1 MSFGPWIDAARSSD
15 FWCVAGSK
23 NQNQRVWVWLIIVD
37 SQFWSQLGSVC
48 VGLLSFCCLTLAF
61 HISTCSFISFFHFF
75 VRVSG
80 NNLMLKIKWYS
91 PETGKHN
98 IFNRQI
104 IYKRAIFHSNRSNCH
119 MILTGCGCALSRR
132 PWGQHCQWCS
142 TPCCAASSPS
152 EPFGKLNA
160 TNLLNFGFATLNSFT
175 LELRLP
181 PLWFEMF
188 GLKSGLNF
196 AVNWDAKPQN
206 SMVRSLSIRG
216 TMSC

>member
-1 MSFGPWIDAARSSD
+1 MSYHVIIPKEMQKEKQWCPLWIIWPVDRCSSK
-15 FWCVAGSK
+15 FTFLMCGWIKESESRHQG
-23 NQNQRVWVWLIIVD
+23 VWVWLIIVD

-48 VGLLSFCCLTLAF
+48 VRLLSFCCLTLAF

-80 NNLMLKIKWYS
+80 SNLMLKIKWYS

-104 IYKRAIFHSNRSNCH
+104 IYKRAIFHSKRSNCH

-160 TNLLNFGFATLNSFT
+160 TNLLNFGFATF
-175 LELRLP
+175 LE
-181 PLWFEMF
+181 
-188 GLKSGLNF
+188 
-196 AVNWDAKPQN
+196 
-206 SMVRSLSIRG
+206 
-216 TMSC
+216 